1 MPGTKMEK
9 NKRKKLIDEII
20 LFINYAVPEDER
32 QNAVA
37 FIEKYKQDDLVLA
50 LLREFYATLPEARE
64 EAVVRIAKLMARQDV
79 FLLVV
84 STTGKQ
90 HYLYAVSREGV
101 VFLNEYGKE
110 VDGQILSFFHLD
122 SHEDFLKSCSS
133 PEELPEYHA
142 DVEETILCPA
152 CGVTEGEYHL
162 LGCIVE
168 VCPWCEGQLSNC
180 NCRFEQMGVDE
191 LETDEQLEKFNDL
204 LTAKGRIPF
213 RKEQSPAYPSGS
225 AGLDG

>member
-1 MPGTKMEK
+1 MVGTEMEK
-9 NKRKKLIDEII
+9 SKRKELIDEII
-20 LFINYAVPEDER
+20 LFINYAVPEEDR
-32 QNAVA
+32 QKAIAYV
-37 FIEKYKQDDLVLA
+37 EKYEQDDLVLT

-64 EAVVRIAKLMARQDV
+64 EAVVKIAKLMARQDV
-79 FLLVV
+79 FLFVI

-122 SHEDFLKSCSS
+122 SQEDFLKYCNSL
-133 PEELPEYHA
+133 EELPEYHT

-152 CGVTEGEYHL
+152 CGVTEGEFHL

-168 VCPWCEGQLSNC
+168 VCPWCDGQLSNC

-191 LETDEQLEKFNDL
+191 FETDEQLERFNDL
-204 LTAKGRIPF
+204 LTIRGRIPF
-213 RKEQSPAYPSGS
+213 QKKQSPAYPSAG
-225 AGLDG
+225 AGLNG